1 MSRRI
6 LRRYYAQERK
16 KRALFFSLCLH
27 GIAALVF
34 AIFFLKGLS
43 MEIEDNIAVEFIHET

>member
-16 KRALFFSLCLH
+16 KRRALFFIMSAWYRCPRLCNLFPQ
-27 GIAALVF
+27 G
-34 AIFFLKGLS
+34 
-43 MEIEDNIAVEFIHET
+43 FIHGDRR

>member
-27 GIAALVF
+27 GIAASSLQSFSSRVYPWR
-34 AIFFLKGLS
+34 
-43 MEIEDNIAVEFIHET
+43 